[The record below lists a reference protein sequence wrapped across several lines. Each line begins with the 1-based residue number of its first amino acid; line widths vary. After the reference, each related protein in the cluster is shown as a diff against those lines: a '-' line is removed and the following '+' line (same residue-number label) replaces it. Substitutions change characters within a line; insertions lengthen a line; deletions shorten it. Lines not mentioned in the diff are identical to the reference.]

1 MKDDELKPVKNE
13 KFSINAYHKEIIIAI
28 VFFVLGY
35 AGRVFHE
42 DWNSQHQINWISV
55 EPHVKQL
62 MQSCEVKT
70 ELISNEFF
78 ALKELRLWK
87 LQN

>member
-1 MKDDELKPVKNE
+1 MKNSALTL
-13 KFSINAYHKEIIIAI
+13 IIKKSSLLLY
-28 VFFVLGY
+28 FFVLGC